1 MYVKPKKHLGQHFLT
16 DLSVAK
22 RIADSLR
29 ADRCSTVLEV
39 GCGTGVLTKFL
50 LERTDITLY
59 GAEVDPESVAYLHE
73 HYPQFAPR
81 LIEGDFL
88 RMDLAQRFPDG
99 VNVIGNFPYNISSQ
113 IFFKILEYRDRVPE
127 AVGMVQREVA
137 VRIAEKPGTKDYG
150 ILSVFLQAFYDIE
163 YLFTVGEGVFNPPP
177 KVKSA
182 VIRLTRNG
190 VERLGCDEALF
201 ARVVKAVFNQRRKT
215 IRNSL
220 HAAFGDLGGDEHA
233 FFPLR
238 PEVLNVAQF
247 VELTDW
253 VAGRLPRNNRT

>member
-59 GAEVDPESVAYLHE
+59 GAEVDTESVAYLHE

-137 VRIAEKPGTKDYG
+137 VRIAEKSGTKDYG

-190 VERLGCDEALF
+190 VERLGC
-201 ARVVKAVFNQRRKT
+201 NQRRKT

-220 HAAFGDLGGDEHA
+220 RAAFGDLGGDEHA

>member
-99 VNVIGNFPYNISSQ
+99 VNVIGNFPYNIAAQ

-190 VERLGCDEALF
+190 VERLGCDEVLF
-201 ARVVKAVFNQRRKT
+201 ARVVKAVFNQSRKT

-220 HAAFGDLGGDEHA
+220 RAAFSDLGGDEHA

>member
-1 MYVKPKKHLGQHFLT
+1 M
-16 DLSVAK
+16 
-22 RIADSLR
+22 
-29 ADRCSTVLEV
+29 LEV

-59 GAEVDPESVAYLHE
+59 GAEVDTESVAYLHE

-182 VIRLTRNG
+182 MIRLTRNG

-201 ARVVKAVFNQRRKT
+201 AGWSRPFSTSAARRSA
-215 IRNSL
+215 IRC
-220 HAAFGDLGGDEHA
+220 A
-233 FFPLR
+233 
-238 PEVLNVAQF
+238 
-247 VELTDW
+247 
-253 VAGRLPRNNRT
+253 PRSATWEETNMRFSRCVPRC